1 MKEYSSSISSSN
13 ESSSLASDNS
23 PGEDVIFQNPQPLL
37 SGIREEECEED
48 DLIAKSA
55 QKTIK
60 N

>member
-1 MKEYSSSISSSN
+1 VKEYSSSISSSN

-23 PGEDVIFQNPQPLL
+23 PGEDVIFQNPPLL